1 MPKKALFLAATVIL
15 SAVLASCGGSDGRN
29 LSPAAR
35 EQIRNAA
42 AISIVVEVEPKGLLP
57 LTSSVQKVLERVFVG
72 LGLEVARGPDAF
84 PVFLVRISAEAVG
97 RSYWVENGGYET
109 ESYSGAA
116 IKGEMALAQ
125 TEKDKLTRGFSGRIQ
140 TDRDRF
146 FAIEDPLDA
155 PYAQALQQSD
165 FLAAVAGMIDS
176 CWGRARAESVMAGLY
191 DETLPWR
198 DWRSAVLRSMEPF
211 SDAGATSALRAIL
224 VRHVERLADPSADT
238 AFDDCLVR
246 LLEMLA
252 ARSDRASRPTVV
264 LLMGKLFNH
273 NHHGPWGDSRSV
285 LQEVAARL
293 R

>member
-1 MPKKALFLAATVIL
+1 MLKKTIFLAATAIL
-15 SAVLASCGGSDGRN
+15 SAMLVSCGGSDGRK

-42 AISIVVEVEPKGLLP
+42 AISIVVEIEPRGLL
-57 LTSSVQKVLERVFVG
+57 TFKSSVQKVLEGVFVG
-72 LGLEVARGPDAF
+72 LGLEVAQGPAAF
-84 PVFLVRISAEAVG
+84 PVFLVRISADAVG

-116 IKGEMALAQ
+116 VEGEMALAQ
-125 TEKDKLTRGFSGRIQ
+125 TEKDKLTRVFSGRIQ

-155 PYAQALQQSD
+155 PFAEALQQSD
-165 FLAAVAGMIDS
+165 FLPAVAAMVDS
-176 CWGRARAESVMAGLY
+176 CWGRARAEAVMAGLY

-198 DWRSAVLRSMEPF
+198 HWRSSVLRSLEPF
-211 SDAGATSALRAIL
+211 TDAGATAALRALL
-224 VRHVERLADPSADT
+224 VRHVERLADPSAES

-252 ARSDRASRPTVV
+252 ARSDRASRPAVV

-273 NHHGPWGDSRSV
+273 NHHGPWGDSQSF